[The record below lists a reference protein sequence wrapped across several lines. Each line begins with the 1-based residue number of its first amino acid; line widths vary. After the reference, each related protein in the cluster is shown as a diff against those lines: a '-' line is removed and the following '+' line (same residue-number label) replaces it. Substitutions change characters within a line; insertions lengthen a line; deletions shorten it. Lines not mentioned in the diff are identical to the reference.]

1 MFGVEHVKEKK
12 VKRTSQ
18 KIALPISFKSKKVLL
33 WIAVL
38 VFIALLIGY
47 YLYDNHYSNYNYI
60 KKDVNQYL
68 VYTKETSI
76 NSKGMRNEIPEIN
89 IDSKDAQL
97 VNDTIIN
104 YAKSFLKDK
113 NNLFVYTSQLNGEVL
128 SVLLKMLD
136 YREGYSFPTTTFH
149 TYNFNLKTQTLMS
162 NDDLLALFNVT
173 EEDVEKKIKGQFES
187 YYNDEV
193 SKGFLV
199 SQECDYNCFLKWRNV
214 DNYMNDVYYYVR
226 NGQLIAY
233 RSFDIYSVYG
243 EEEYFDDSSYEFY
256 ISK

>member
-1 MFGVEHVKEKK
+1 
-12 VKRTSQ
+12 
-18 KIALPISFKSKKVLL
+18 
-33 WIAVL
+33 
-38 VFIALLIGY
+38 
-47 YLYDNHYSNYNYI
+47 
-60 KKDVNQYL
+60 
-68 VYTKETSI
+68 
-76 NSKGMRNEIPEIN
+76 MRNEIPEIN

-97 VNDTIIN
+97 VNDAIIN
-104 YAKSFLKDK
+104 YANSFLKDK

-136 YREGYSFPTTTFH
+136 YSDGYPFPKTTFH
-149 TYNFNLKTQTLMS
+149 TYNFNLKTQTLLS
-162 NDDLLALFNVT
+162 NDDLLALFDVT
-173 EEDVEKKIKGQFES
+173 DVDVEKKIKGQFES

-214 DNYMNDVYYYVR
+214 DNYMDDVYYYVR